1 MKNEKI
7 SKDTLIAF
15 LVMVVFLYLIPGILY
30 FFNPGFSFK
39 SLAIAFVFIQLILSD
54 SFLEKYNVLR
64 PNRLRIDSYRI
75 ITTNLTIGFS
85 ILQLIAPHIAHSSE
99 RVNNW
104 VIHNFPTS
112 LPSIISQPF
121 FSKFMLFLFFWA
133 FSEFLAFLLIY
144 VEKKVADLMK
154 KQNNF

>member
-15 LVMVVFLYLIPGILY
+15 LAMVVFLYLIPGILY

-75 ITTNLTIGFS
+75 ITTNLTDNWLFNIT
-85 ILQLIAPHIAHSSE
+85 IDSSSYCPFK
-99 RVNNW
+99 R
-104 VIHNFPTS
+104 TS
-112 LPSIISQPF
+112 
-121 FSKFMLFLFFWA
+121 
-133 FSEFLAFLLIY
+133 
-144 VEKKVADLMK
+144 
-154 KQNNF
+154 

>member
-1 MKNEKI
+1 MKNKKF
-7 SKDTLIAF
+7 SKDVLIKWGIIPI
-15 LVMVVFLYLIPGILY
+15 FLYLIPGILY
-30 FFNPGFSFK
+30 FFNPSFSFK

-54 SFLEKYNVLR
+54 SFLEKYNVLFR

-85 ILQLIAPHIAHSSE
+85 ILQLIAPHIAHSSK

-104 VIHNFPTS
+104 IIHNFPTS

-121 FSKFMLFLFFWA
+121 FLSLCYFFWV
-133 FSEFLAFLLIY
+133 FSEYLAFLLIY
-144 VEKKVADLMK
+144 AEKKIADLMK